1 MSVTGRESGV
11 ILLVVIGICAL
22 ALSGC
27 SRSGESTAA
36 SSRRHATLRLG
47 YFPNVS
53 HAQALLGVARGDFA
67 RAIGD
72 GTELQTSVFNAGPSV
87 IEAIYANRLDVAYI
101 GPAPAINGFIR
112 SRGEEVRV
120 IAGAVENGVLIVANK
135 KRNIPS
141 LEALRGKTIAVPQIG
156 NTQDI
161 SARAFVIETLKTRLK
176 DNGGD
181 TQVIPV
187 ANPDIETLMS
197 KDQLD
202 AAWVPEPWG
211 SRLVAA
217 GLGTV
222 IAHER
227 DLWPDKHFSLTCVIA
242 RRKFL
247 EESPELVQ
255 RFLEAHVA
263 LTRELQA
270 DRQQHAHT
278 INEQLKRLTGKA
290 LADEVIAGAL
300 GNVEF
305 SVEPDVRTFETYFSK
320 GRILG
325 IFPGDTL
332 DTGKLID
339 RRPLDAVLK
348 SLTPHKQATP

>member
-1 MSVTGRESGV
+1 MAVHSRKSGIV
-11 ILLVVIGICAL
+11 LMAVIGLCAL
-22 ALSGC
+22 MFSGC
-27 SRSGESTAA
+27 SRSGDSSPATAP
-36 SSRRHATLRLG
+36 RGTVLRLG

-67 RAIGD
+67 RALGD

-87 IEAIYANRLDVAYI
+87 IEALYANRLDIAYI

-135 KRNIPS
+135 NRNIPS

-181 TQVIPV
+181 TQVIPIP
-187 ANPDIETLMS
+187 NPDIETLMS

-211 SRLVAA
+211 SRLVAS

-222 IAHER
+222 VAHER
-227 DLWPDKHFSLTCVIA
+227 DLWPEKRFSLTCVIA

-247 EESPELVQ
+247 EENPELVR

-263 LTRELQA
+263 LTRDLQA
-270 DRQQHAHT
+270 DRQQYAHT
-278 INEQLKRLTGKA
+278 INEQLKRLTGKT

-300 GNVEF
+300 RNVEF
-305 SVEPDVRTFETYFSK
+305 SVEPDVRTFDTYFSK
-320 GRILG
+320 GRLLG

-339 RRPLDAVLK
+339 RQPLDAVLK
-348 SLTPHKQATP
+348 PPTARNQETP